1 MVRFIDIV
9 ENVTSLSLEEMQEM
23 ESILHQSIIEAKRRQ
38 ILQNQ
43 LESKSLYVEEK
54 LRFYDNSSDLLNA
67 LNEE

>member
-54 LRFYDNSSDLLNA
+54 LRYYDNSSDLLNA